1 VLASSPVAPPSP
13 LPLRTDEHKEIE
25 STNEQGENE
34 QREIVICENRCIEK
48 KESVF
53 LSLSGGKHFPLIK
66 RCFFVDWN

>member
-1 VLASSPVAPPSP
+1 MEML
-13 LPLRTDEHKEIE
+13 DE
-25 STNEQGENE
+25 
-34 QREIVICENRCIEK
+34 REIVICENRCIEK